1 MSLHQEV
8 TSELGLARGEDA
20 LEREEVVAVITFPL
34 QHFLAQLVILVAGLV
49 AVDVNQSPLAVRDE
63 IMVLVQDIP
72 QLPQDQLEGLRLE
85 IRAAIAQSVLTIC

>member
-1 MSLHQEV
+1 M
-8 TSELGLARGEDA
+8 
-20 LEREEVVAVITFPL
+20 ITFPL
-34 QHFLAQLVILVAGLV
+34 QHFLAQLIILVAGLV

>member
-1 MSLHQEV
+1 M
-8 TSELGLARGEDA
+8 
-20 LEREEVVAVITFPL
+20 ITFPL
-34 QHFLAQLVILVAGLV
+34 QHLLAQLVILVAGLV